1 MKVTLMGPDDEGR
14 WVLADYSG
22 NEFPLVQQWEDHPS
36 AAKLLGWEPSQPDE
50 EQSDEMIE
58 EAQEFL
64 MEHSGEDFT
73 APLDVAEYFEQ
84 GGQ

>member
-14 WVLADYSG
+14 WVLADSKG
-22 NEFPLVQQWEDHPS
+22 NDFPLVEKWDDHPA
-36 AAKLLGWEPSQPDE
+36 AAKLLGWVPSQPDE

-64 MEHSGEDFT
+64 MEHSGDDFK
-73 APLDVAEYFEQ
+73 APLHVAQFFEQ
-84 GGQ
+84 GDK